1 MNGTKAAGRRVRLSR
16 DPRADAPLPLLT
28 VAWLAEWGANRLR
41 EWALRPNGPFRAV
54 ATRRSGAPPRGAD
67 LAALRAAP
75 SPFPVAS
82 LREPEA
88 TRALLR
94 REAPAHCDAVMRAA
108 ERVLAGEITLLGA
121 RWSGRPPDWHLD
133 PPSGAS
139 WDAFAPG
146 RSVLDSP
153 PVRGADPKLPW
164 ELARFQFAL
173 PLVQAFFLEGD
184 PRHAEAYLDLVDDF
198 LDRNPCPLGVNWTVA
213 MDVALRAFSWTH
225 ALWHL
230 RSSPALGDARWRRW
244 QAALRDH
251 RRYVRWCLEWALLG
265 RGNHYL
271 ADVIG
276 LGAIATGVPGVA
288 SRRDA
293 TQQARRLAREARA
306 QTLEDGADWEGST
319 GYHRFV
325 VEMFLGGALCGLA
338 PGDAF
343 DDTLGR
349 QLVYLDALCRA
360 DGTIPAIGDDDSG
373 RVLPLD
379 PQGPAARSVL
389 DLGFALVP
397 GAPRR
402 EAPEGPA
409 PDLFWV
415 GGEAAYARWRRTA
428 PAARVAGWRSFPVV
442 GVHVRRA
449 GDWHVTAVSGPE
461 RSIGAGGH
469 LHADVLSLVVH
480 VGGVER
486 VLDPGTLTYAVSREL
501 RDRFRSARLHSTIAI
516 PGAEPRPLLREFR
529 TGPGRIADFRTDGA
543 SLLLELELAAGCH
556 VRRRIEVDEASGL
569 VIEDV
574 VDASPPRAIEVGF
587 LLGAPAPEVLACGE
601 GTLRLSQR
609 DPRGELRF
617 ECAATSPLV
626 GQVEIAEA
634 AAGYGVPREAHR
646 ALLGGLAGMGAR
658 VITRISFADAAGRS
672 SVSF

>member
-1 MNGTKAAGRRVRLSR
+1 MLI
-16 DPRADAPLPLLT
+16 L
-28 VAWLAEWGANRLR
+28 AWLTERGATRLR
-41 EWALRPNGPFRAV
+41 EWAFRPDGPFRV
-54 ATRRSGAPPRGAD
+54 IATRRLGAPSSGAD

-75 SPFPVAS
+75 SPLAVAS
-82 LREPEA
+82 LREPDA

-94 REAPAHCDAVMRAA
+94 REAPAHCDAVMLAA
-108 ERVLAGEITLLGA
+108 ERVLAGKITLLGA

-133 PPSGAS
+133 PPSGTR
-139 WDAFAPG
+139 WDPAAPG
-146 RSVLDSP
+146 RSVLATRP
-153 PVRGADPKLPW
+153 APGADPKLPW
-164 ELARFQFAL
+164 ELARFQFAV

-184 PRHAEAYLDLVDDF
+184 PRYAQAYLDLVDDF
-198 LDRNPCPLGVNWTVA
+198 LDKNPFPLGVNWAVA

-230 RSSPALGDARWRRW
+230 RSSPALDDSRWRRW
-244 QAALRDH
+244 QASLRDH
-251 RRYVRWCLEWALLG
+251 RCYVRWCLEWGLLY

-271 ADVIG
+271 ANVIG
-276 LGAIATGVPGVA
+276 LGAIATGVPGIA

-293 TQQARRLAREARA
+293 ARQERRLAREARA

-325 VEMFLGGALCGLA
+325 LEMFLGGALCGLA

-343 DDTLGR
+343 DAAIR
-349 QLVYLDALCRA
+349 SQLVYLDALCRT

-379 PQGPAARSVL
+379 PLGPAAPSVL

-409 PDLFWV
+409 PDLLWV
-415 GGEAAYARWRRTA
+415 GGGAAYAGWRQTA
-428 PAARVAGWRSFPVV
+428 PTARPTGWRSFSKV

-461 RSIGAGGH
+461 RSIGSGGH
-469 LHADVLSLVVH
+469 LHADILSVVAH
-480 VGGVER
+480 VGRAER
-486 VLDPGTLTYAVSREL
+486 VLDPGTLTYAVSREA

-516 PGAEPRPLLREFR
+516 PGFEPRPLLREFR
-529 TGPGRIADFRTDGA
+529 TGPGRIADFQIEGKT
-543 SLLLELELAAGCH
+543 LVLELELATGCR
-556 VRRRIEVDEASGL
+556 VRRRIAVDEASGL
-569 VIEDV
+569 VIEDL
-574 VDASPPRAIEVGF
+574 VDADPPRAIEVGF
-587 LLGAPAPEVLACGE
+587 LLGAPVPEVLDCGG

-609 DPRGELRF
+609 DARGELRF
-617 ECAATSPLV
+617 ECVATPTLIGCV
-626 GQVEIAEA
+626 APAEA

-646 ALLGGLAGMGAR
+646 ALVAGVAAGGTRVFTRIAFVDARVPQGAR
-658 VITRISFADAAGRS
+658 
-672 SVSF
+672 